1 MSYNYAGNSASYPT
15 AVQIADDGDQPRNSQ
30 LAPGVEGALD
40 RTAWLARHMFGGEAG
55 DYFPVPLTPLMND
68 NARFVWAATGV
79 GLGLLQV
86 DVTDEGFLLFEL
98 PLITKLGGIV
108 SLTAHLVGQ
117 TGRAGLPATKPQISL
132 VRENNIDAATAYTI
146 VATQVD
152 GSGTLGAYEGAH
164 YISLAISPTEAIDF
178 AAGGYAKRYYV
189 LFKGEAGANA
199 MANKLLLKGLT
210 CDLE

>member
-1 MSYNYAGNSASYPT
+1 MSAPYAGNSALYPAT
-15 AVQIADDGDQPRNSQ
+15 IDVFDDGDNADAASIAPALEG
-30 LAPGVEGALD
+30 LAD
-40 RTAWLARHMFGGEAG
+40 RTAWFTKHIYGGEAG
-55 DYFPVPLTPLMND
+55 DYFPVPLSPLMND

-189 LFKGEAGANA
+189 LFKGETGANSL
-199 MANKLLLKGLT
+199 ANKLLLKGLT